1 VASEIR
7 GKVPGEKP
15 SGTRMWL
22 KQTLQDH
29 HGHMPMPMRFAAEV
43 GSIPV
48 QTLVWHLTQDA
59 GW

>member
-7 GKVPGEKP
+7 GKVPGEKL

-22 KQTLQDH
+22 KQTLQDQ
-29 HGHMPMPMRFAAEV
+29 MPMPMRFAAEV